1 MTNYN
6 CTYHPSDKSGISKH
20 IDMTTIKVSGNLGPD
35 HGQTQIGQSQVHT
48 EIGQGQGQTQI
59 GHGEEQIQSIS

>member
-35 HGQTQIGQSQVHT
+35 HGQTQIG
-48 EIGQGQGQTQI
+48 
-59 GHGEEQIQSIS
+59 HGEEQIQSIS